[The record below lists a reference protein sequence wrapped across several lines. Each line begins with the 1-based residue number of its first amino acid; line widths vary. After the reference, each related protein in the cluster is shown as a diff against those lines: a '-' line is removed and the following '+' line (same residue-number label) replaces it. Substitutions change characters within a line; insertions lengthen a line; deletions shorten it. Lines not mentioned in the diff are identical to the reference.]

1 VQQAAFAALG
11 LFAGRSALDTMETLS
26 APADEAARLQLFL
39 TRALI
44 THREGING
52 PFLPE
57 REGSSRESVPAPMN
71 NVSLIMQTA
80 ADTAAGQA
88 RFRGPTYGIRIADQS
103 YFLRCGRAEWTM
115 FVNSDLGPVFTANGR
130 LFERPW
136 IAALLARWLPPGVA
150 ATTQY
155 LVLTRPVEARVRI
168 DVVRADGEVMY
179 TGSAETVG
187 SGLSFTIS
195 DVDRPQTAPTHL
207 SGLMSSE
214 DVRLDVAMVSGTRVA
229 TREAEVIRTSASSN

>member
-1 VQQAAFAALG
+1 
-11 LFAGRSALDTMETLS
+11 
-26 APADEAARLQLFL
+26 
-39 TRALI
+39 
-44 THREGING
+44 
-52 PFLPE
+52 
-57 REGSSRESVPAPMN
+57 
-71 NVSLIMQTA
+71 
-80 ADTAAGQA
+80 
-88 RFRGPTYGIRIADQS
+88 
-103 YFLRCGRAEWTM
+103 
-115 FVNSDLGPVFTANGR
+115 
-130 LFERPW
+130 
-136 IAALLARWLPPGVA
+136 
-150 ATTQY
+150 
-155 LVLTRPVEARVRI
+155 VLTRPVEARVRI